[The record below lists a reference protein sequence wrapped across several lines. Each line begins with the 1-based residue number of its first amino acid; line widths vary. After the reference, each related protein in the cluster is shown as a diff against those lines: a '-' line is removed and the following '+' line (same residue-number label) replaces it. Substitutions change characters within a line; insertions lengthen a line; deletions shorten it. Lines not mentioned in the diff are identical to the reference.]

1 MSKPV
6 IKISIPVEVA
16 EWLLELPETLRK
28 ELQIKQEKKQRTLYS
43 DVDKEHITK
52 LFNLFKENLNPNI
65 DYMDVKQLAVAKK
78 LAKQSAKNLNKEDDI
93 VAGYTYLEN
102 ILKLLID
109 NQEDEFLP
117 LVKDFFD
124 LKNKMVNIE
133 KWYTKKINNNKK

>member
-1 MSKPV
+1 MKPV

-16 EWLLELPETLRK
+16 EWLLELPEVLRK
-28 ELQIKQEKKQRTLYS
+28 ELNIKQEKKQRTLYS

-93 VAGYTYLEN
+93 IAGYTYLEN

-133 KWYTKKINNNKK
+133 KWYTKNINNKK